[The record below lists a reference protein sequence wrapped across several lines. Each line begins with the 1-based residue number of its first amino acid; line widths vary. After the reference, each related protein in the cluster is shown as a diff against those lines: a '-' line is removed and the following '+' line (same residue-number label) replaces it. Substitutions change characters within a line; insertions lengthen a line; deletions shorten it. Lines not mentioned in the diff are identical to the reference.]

1 MKVLVTGG
9 CGFIGSNLV
18 HKLVREGNDVIV
30 LDDLFLGKRDNIPED
45 VEFIQGSVTDFELLK
60 KITSDVDVV
69 FHMAAI
75 SSAPI
80 CDNDPIDAT
89 AVNVGGFVNLLEC
102 AKINNISRIVYA
114 STSSLYSVFSPPH
127 REDMIVI
134 PRTVY
139 EGSMYCREV
148 YSKLYWQNFE
158 IDSVGMRFFSVY
170 GPRENHKGRYANIIT
185 QFLWKIKRGEE
196 IVIYGNGNQTRDFV
210 FVDDVVDALILAS
223 KTKNIAGEIFN
234 VGRGEEHTFN
244 EVVSLLE
251 NYTGLKANVRYIKN
265 PIKNYVSRTL
275 ADTRKSEKFLGYKP
289 KVSLEEGINKLI
301 KYYQ

>member
-18 HKLVREGNDVIV
+18 HRLLKDGNDVVV
-30 LDDLFLGKRDNIPED
+30 LDDLFLGDRANIPED
-45 VEFIQGSVTDFELLK
+45 VKFVEGSVTDFELLK
-60 KITSDVDVV
+60 KLTSDVDVV
-69 FHMAAI
+69 FHMAAR

-80 CDNDPIDAT
+80 CDNDPVDAT
-89 AVNVGGFVNLLEC
+89 DVNVKGFVNVLEC

-127 REDMIVI
+127 REDMVVI

-148 YSKLYWQNFE
+148 YSKVYWQNFDVE
-158 IDSVGMRFFSVY
+158 SVGMRFFSVY

-185 QFLWKIKRGEE
+185 QFLWKMKKGEE
-196 IVIYGNGNQTRDFV
+196 IIVYGDGNQTRDFI
-210 FVDDVVDALILAS
+210 FVDDVVEALILAS
-223 KTKNIAGEIFN
+223 KAKNVAGEVFN

-244 EVVSLLE
+244 EVISLLE
-251 NYTGLKANVRYIKN
+251 EHTGLKANVKYVRN
-265 PIKNYVSRTL
+265 PIKNYVARTL
-275 ADTRKSEKFLGYKP
+275 ADTRKSEKFLGFKA
-289 KVSLEEGINKLI
+289 KISLEEGIKKIIDVYL
-301 KYYQ
+301 